1 MIGPFNSLML
11 RLLMALLRGAIQLF
25 AVYVLLHGHYAPGGG
40 FVAGTLFAA
49 AMILPRLTD
58 GAGIDAL
65 TLSPRG
71 AQVMSAVG
79 ILLFAAVGTASMLGG
94 SALLDYAALPLAE
107 TAAERRSMGVLLIE
121 VGVTMAVAGAMLSIY
136 LSLAGEEGAEDAA

>member
-1 MIGPFNSLML
+1 MLGPFNSLML

-49 AMILPRLTD
+49 AMILPRLTEGVRMD
-58 GAGIDAL
+58 LL

-79 ILLFAAVGTASMLGG
+79 ILLFAAVGTASMVAG
-94 SALLDYAALPLAE
+94 SPLLDYGALPFGDSAP
-107 TAAERRSMGVLLIE
+107 ERRAMGVLLIE

-136 LSLAGEEGAEDAA
+136 LSLAGAQGEEDGA